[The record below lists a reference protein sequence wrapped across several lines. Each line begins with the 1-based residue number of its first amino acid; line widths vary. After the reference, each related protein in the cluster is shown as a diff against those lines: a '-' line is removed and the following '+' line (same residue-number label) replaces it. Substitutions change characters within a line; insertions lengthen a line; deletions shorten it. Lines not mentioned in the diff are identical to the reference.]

1 MEHPAGPQA
10 RICPRARPNN
20 ALQLPRLSLL
30 LQNFSFPR
38 VGVRGVRFWEVG
50 EDDQPLS
57 GTCGPIYVTDLDLLP
72 PVCDPL

>member
-38 VGVRGVRFWEVG
+38 VGPWGEVLG
-50 EDDQPLS
+50 GWGGRP
-57 GTCGPIYVTDLDLLP
+57 TAIWDLRPDI
-72 PVCDPL
+72 CN